1 MTYTEALADAID
13 LANLTQREIGIE
25 KLPGVKIAYSTR
37 ILPNPENRCG
47 FELRCEIIR
56 PGTPHS
62 TETAAHAVRQKPH
75 PAPTP

>member
-13 LANLTQREIGIE
+13 LANLTKREIGIE
-25 KLPGVKIAYSTR
+25 KLPGIKTAYSTR

-47 FELRCEIIR
+47 FELRCEIVR

-62 TETAAHAVRQKPH
+62 TETAAIIAAHEADRR
-75 PAPTP
+75 TR